1 MGIKNPLAPTV
12 GRKGKLAR
20 SALVLAT
27 LLDASLLAAQIAQVV
42 ELRTADA
49 ATAGDLDGLQVRGVN
64 REGTL
69 NADTEGDLTDGE
81 GLTDAGALATDA
93 DALEAVSYTHLTL
106 PTIYSV

>member
-1 MGIKNPLAPTV
+1 V
-12 GRKGKLAR
+12 GRKGKPAR

-69 NADTEGDLTDGE
+69 NADTEGDLTNGE
-81 GLTDAGALATDA
+81 GLTDA
-93 DALEAVSYTHLTL
+93 S
-106 PTIYSV
+106 P